1 MKIFETNRNINK
13 NAYLNWNTDK
23 HDTAH
28 NFYVLAKDFEEA
40 AITLMKAVLENNI
53 DKKADSLIMPIFYCI
68 DQSIEVYLKAIIQ
81 LRNYALN
88 IQEKIY
94 DKHNIRT
101 LFGRMRDKLDSK
113 ESIDDF
119 EKCFKALSSYIEE
132 LYKYI
137 KPTENSKLNMDFARY
152 PVDIEGNPHF
162 YIESSDNVVV
172 NVEELHKRFT
182 AIASSLEGIYSMY
195 REEMEHNNG
204 QTNI

>member
-88 IQEKIY
+88 IQKKIY
-94 DKHNIRT
+94 KKHDIRT
-101 LFGRMRDKLDSK
+101 LFEKMRNKLDSK
-113 ESIDDF
+113 ESTDDF

-172 NVEELHKRFT
+172 NVEELYRRFT
-182 AIASSLEGIYSMY
+182 AIVSSLEGIYSMY

>member
-1 MKIFETNRNINK
+1 MIIFESSGDINK

-40 AITLMKAVLENNI
+40 AITLMKAVLENNK
-53 DKKADSLIMPIFYCI
+53 DKKADSLI
-68 DQSIEVYLKAIIQ
+68 
-81 LRNYALN
+81 
-88 IQEKIY
+88 
-94 DKHNIRT
+94 T
-101 LFGRMRDKLDSK
+101 LFEKMRDKLDSK

-152 PVDIEGNPHF
+152 PVDTKGNPHF

-172 NVEELHKRFT
+172 NMEELHRRFT

-204 QTNI
+204 QTNS

>member
-1 MKIFETNRNINK
+1 MIIFESSGDINK

-40 AITLMKAVLENNI
+40 AITLMKAVLENNK

-81 LRNYALN
+81 LRNHALN

-94 DKHNIRT
+94 NKHDIYT
-101 LFGRMRDKLDSK
+101 LFEKMRDKLDSK

-137 KPTENSKLNMDFARY
+137 KPTENSKLNMDFAR
-152 PVDIEGNPHF
+152 
-162 YIESSDNVVV
+162 
-172 NVEELHKRFT
+172 
-182 AIASSLEGIYSMY
+182 
-195 REEMEHNNG
+195 
-204 QTNI
+204 